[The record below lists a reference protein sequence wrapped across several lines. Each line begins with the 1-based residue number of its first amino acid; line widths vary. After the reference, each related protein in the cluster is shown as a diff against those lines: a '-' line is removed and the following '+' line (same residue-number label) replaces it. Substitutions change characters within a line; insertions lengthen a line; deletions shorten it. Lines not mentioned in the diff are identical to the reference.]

1 MRKDSLRKQLMT
13 WLMPLYVVSA
23 IVAATVTY
31 YAYGNVV
38 SFFMDNQLRLFADS
52 HSGASSS
59 APTLRPLTRHNVVEK
74 GDMFVQ
80 IWDRNH
86 RLVATSWPELDLQR
100 QPSQGFHDVT
110 IGDSRWRVY
119 TLQSPDRTV
128 QSAQSL
134 RFRRHLVKSQAFQV
148 ALPVLLM
155 IPISACFLWFGMR
168 PAVRRLELISRAA
181 AQQDEHRL
189 TELPVEH
196 APCEIK
202 PLVMAVNTLL
212 ARLRNAFMAQRRFVQ
227 DAAHEL
233 RTPITAM
240 SLQLENLKSRMSDSA
255 SAEQLK
261 QLEAGLARTK
271 RLVEQLLRLARQ
283 ESPRPA
289 DPPVMIRL
297 DGLLKTSISDFM
309 VLADRRSID
318 LGYAANIDATVHV
331 NEDELRSLIHNLL
344 DNALRYTPSGG
355 IVDVTLH
362 RDTGVVTVEIADNGT
377 GIPTELLPRVF
388 DRFFRIE
395 GAETEGS
402 GLGLAIAKNAAD
414 RNRIGLELINRA
426 DCPGLIARMRF
437 EMATVTPPPA
447 EKAVVVEQEEIAPAA
462 EFAIET
468 QSAHA
473 DR

>member
-13 WLMPLYVVSA
+13 WLLPLYVVGA

-31 YAYGNVV
+31 YMYGNMV

-52 HSGASSS
+52 HATASGS
-59 APTLRPLTRHNVVEK
+59 APALRPLTHRNVVEK

-80 IWDRNH
+80 IWDRSH
-86 RLVATSWPELDLQR
+86 RLVATSWPELNLQR

-110 IGDSRWRVY
+110 IGNSRWRVF

-134 RFRRHLVKSQAFQV
+134 QFRRHLVKSQAFQV

-155 IPISACFLWFGMR
+155 IPISGCFLWFGMR

-189 TELPVEH
+189 TELPAEH
-196 APCEIK
+196 APCEIR
-202 PLVMAVNTLL
+202 PLVLAVNTLL

-240 SLQLENLKSRMSDSA
+240 SLQLENLKSRMPDA
-255 SAEQLK
+255 AAAEQLT
-261 QLEAGLARTK
+261 QLEAGLARTR

-289 DPPVMIRL
+289 DPPVAIQL
-297 DGLLKTSISDFM
+297 DGLLKSSIVDFM
-309 VLADRRSID
+309 ALADKRSID
-318 LGYAANIDATVHV
+318 LGYAADIDATVHV

-344 DNALRYTPSGG
+344 DNALRYTPTGG

-362 RDTGVVTVEIADNGT
+362 RDTGVVTIEIADNGT
-377 GIPTELLPRVF
+377 GIPAELLPRVF

-414 RNRIGLELINRA
+414 RNRVGLELMNRV
-426 DCPGLIARMRF
+426 DGSGLIARMRF
-437 EMATVTPPPA
+437 ETATVTPRPTAKPA
-447 EKAVVVEQEEIAPAA
+447 VVEQEETSPAPELAD
-462 EFAIET
+462 ET
-468 QSAHA
+468 QPPN
-473 DR
+473 

>member
-13 WLMPLYVVSA
+13 WLVPLYVVAA
-23 IVAATVTY
+23 ICAATVTY
-31 YAYGNVV
+31 YTYGSMV

-59 APTLRPLTRHNVVEK
+59 TPTLRPLTRHNVVEK

-80 IWDRNH
+80 IWDRNQ
-86 RLVATSWPELDLQR
+86 RLVATSWPELDLKR
-100 QPSQGFHDVT
+100 QLSQGFHDVT
-110 IGDSRWRVY
+110 VGDSRWRVY

-155 IPISACFLWFGMR
+155 IPISTCFLWFGMR

-212 ARLRNAFMAQRRFVQ
+212 ARLRIAFNAQRRFVQ

-240 SLQLENLKSRMSDSA
+240 SLQLENLKSRMPDSA
-255 SAEQLK
+255 SADQLK

-289 DPPVMIRL
+289 DPPVVIQL
-297 DGLLKTSISDFM
+297 DGLLKSSIADFM
-309 VLADRRSID
+309 ALADKRSID
-318 LGYAANIDATVHV
+318 LGYAADIDATVHA

-437 EMATVTPPPA
+437 ELAAVIQPAA
-447 EKAVVVEQEEIAPAA
+447 EKPIVIEQEEMAPAP

>member
-13 WLMPLYVVSA
+13 WLLPLYVVAA
-23 IVAATVTY
+23 IAAATVTY
-31 YAYGNVV
+31 YVYGNMV
-38 SFFMDNQLRLFADS
+38 SVFMDNQLRLFADS
-52 HSGASSS
+52 HAGASAS
-59 APTLRPLTRHNVVEK
+59 APTLRPLTGDNAMAK

-110 IGDSRWRVY
+110 IGDSRWRVF

-134 RFRRHLVKSQAFQV
+134 AFRRHLVKSQALQV

-155 IPISACFLWFGMR
+155 IPVSACFLWFGMR

-189 TELPVEH
+189 TELPAEH
-196 APCEIK
+196 APCEIR
-202 PLVMAVNTLL
+202 PLVLAVNTLL
-212 ARLRNAFMAQRRFVQ
+212 ARLRDAFSAQRRFVQ

-240 SLQLENLKSRMSDSA
+240 SLQLENLKSRMPDTA
-255 SAEQLK
+255 SAEQLA
-261 QLEAGLARTK
+261 QLEGGLARTK
-271 RLVEQLLRLARQ
+271 RLIEQLLRLARQ
-283 ESPRPA
+283 ESPRPV
-289 DPPVMIRL
+289 DPPVAIQL
-297 DGLLKTSISDFM
+297 DGLLKSSIAEFM
-309 VLADRRSID
+309 VLADKRNID
-318 LGYAANIDATVHV
+318 LGYAADIDATLQA

-344 DNALRYTPSGG
+344 DNALRYTPPGG

-362 RDTGVVTVEIADNGT
+362 RDTGIVTIEIADNGP

-395 GAETEGS
+395 SAETEGS
-402 GLGLAIAKNAAD
+402 GLGLAIARNAAD
-414 RNRIGLELINRA
+414 RNRVGLELINRV
-426 DCPGLIARMRF
+426 DGSGLIARMRF
-437 EMATVTPPPA
+437 VAALVTPPAVGAPTTSALASAA
-447 EKAVVVEQEEIAPAA
+447 EALPAA
-462 EFAIET
+462 E
-468 QSAHA
+468 
-473 DR
+473 

>member
-13 WLMPLYVVSA
+13 WLLPLYVVAA

-31 YAYGNVV
+31 HVYGNMV
-38 SFFMDNQLRLFADS
+38 SVFMDNQLRLFADS
-52 HSGASSS
+52 HARASAS
-59 APTLRPLTRHNVVEK
+59 APTLRPLTRENVEEK

-100 QPSQGFHDVT
+100 QASQGFHDVT
-110 IGDSRWRVY
+110 LGDSRWRVF

-134 RFRRHLVKSQAFQV
+134 AFRRHLVKSQALQV

-189 TELPVEH
+189 TQLPAEH
-196 APCEIK
+196 APCEIR
-202 PLVMAVNTLL
+202 PLVLAVNTLL
-212 ARLRNAFMAQRRFVQ
+212 ARLRDAFSAQRRFVQ

-240 SLQLENLKSRMSDSA
+240 SLQLENLKSRMRDTA
-255 SAEQLK
+255 SAEQLT

-271 RLVEQLLRLARQ
+271 RLIEQLLRLARQ
-283 ESPRPA
+283 ESPLPA
-289 DPPVMIRL
+289 EPPIAIQL
-297 DGLLKTSISDFM
+297 DGLLKSSIAEFM
-309 VLADRRSID
+309 VLADKRNID
-318 LGYAANIDATVHV
+318 LSYAADIDATAQA

-344 DNALRYTPSGG
+344 DNALRYTPPGG

-362 RDTGVVTVEIADNGT
+362 RDTGIVTIEIADNGP
-377 GIPTELLPRVF
+377 GIPTEFLPRVF

-414 RNRIGLELINRA
+414 RNRVGLELINRV
-426 DCPGLIARMRF
+426 DGSGLIARMRL
-437 EMATVTPPPA
+437 ETAMVISHP
-447 EKAVVVEQEEIAPAA
+447 EKPLVVEQEE
-462 EFAIET
+462 T
-468 QSAHA
+468 
-473 DR
+473 

>member
-1 MRKDSLRKQLMT
+1 MKKSLRKQLMT
-13 WLMPLYVVSA
+13 WLLPLYVVAA
-23 IVAATVTY
+23 IAAAIVTY
-31 YAYGNVV
+31 YVFGSMV
-38 SFFMDNQLRLFADS
+38 SVFMDNQLRLFAES
-52 HSGASSS
+52 HAGASGS
-59 APTLRPLTRHNVVEK
+59 APVLRPLTRYNVVDK

-80 IWDRNH
+80 IWDRNQ

-134 RFRRHLVKSQAFQV
+134 YFRRHLAKSQALQM

-155 IPISACFLWFGMR
+155 IPISAIFLWFGMR

-212 ARLRNAFMAQRRFVQ
+212 ARLRNAFSAQRRFVQ

-240 SLQLENLKSRMSDSA
+240 SLQLENLKSRMPDTA
-255 SAEQLK
+255 SADQLK

-289 DPPVMIRL
+289 DPPVAIQL
-297 DGLLKTSISDFM
+297 DGMLKSSIAEFM
-309 VLADRRSID
+309 ALADKRSID
-318 LGYAANIDATVHV
+318 LGYAADIDATVHA

-344 DNALRYTPSGG
+344 DNALRYTPTGG

-377 GIPTELLPRVF
+377 GIPAELLPRVF

-402 GLGLAIAKNAAD
+402 GLGLAIAKNAAE
-414 RNRIGLELINRA
+414 RNRVALELINRV
-426 DCPGLIARMRF
+426 DGSGLIARMRF
-437 EMATVTPPPA
+437 ETALVTLQPA
-447 EKAVVVEQEEIAPAA
+447 PKPAA
-462 EFAIET
+462 VEHEEPSAASELAAET
-468 QSAHA
+468 QPP
-473 DR
+473 D